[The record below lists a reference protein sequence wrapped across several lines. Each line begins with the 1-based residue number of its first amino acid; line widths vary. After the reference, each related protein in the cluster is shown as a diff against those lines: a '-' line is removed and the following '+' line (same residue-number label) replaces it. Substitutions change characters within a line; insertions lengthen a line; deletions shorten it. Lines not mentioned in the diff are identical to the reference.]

1 MHPGLLRTGV
11 MGDPHFFAAP
21 SALSVSDICALTG
34 ATLKGSADV
43 MVSGIAPLDQAG
55 AGHLAFLDN
64 PNYLDDFRTTK
75 ASACLVAPKFVN
87 QAPEGLALL
96 VSSQP
101 YRAFALTAA
110 KLYPAAMRPQAIF
123 DGHGIAPGAIIHP
136 DARLEPDVQIDPGV
150 VIGPGAEIG
159 RGTVICANA
168 VIGPGVRIGRDCAI
182 GPSASLVHTLV
193 GNRVIV
199 HGGCRLGQD
208 GFGFALGP
216 GGHQKVP
223 QTGRVIIQDDVEI
236 GAGSCIDRG
245 ANRDTIVGEG
255 TKIDNLVQIGHNVVI
270 GRHCVIVS
278 QTGISGSAQLDDY
291 VIIGGQVGIV
301 GHVRIG
307 MGAQIAGSSDVRE
320 DVPAGARWGG
330 TPAKPVRDWFRE
342 IATLK
347 RLARKDTARAQPAP
361 ERKEGET
368 DE

>member
-1 MHPGLLRTGV
+1 
-11 MGDPHFFAAP
+11 MGDPHFFADP
-21 SALSVSDICALTG
+21 SALSLADIAALTG
-34 ATLKGSADV
+34 AELRGPAERLVRGT
-43 MVSGIAPLDQAG
+43 APLDQAG
-55 AGHLAFLDN
+55 ADDLAFLDN
-64 PNYLDDFRTTK
+64 PSYVADFRATR
-75 ASACLVAPKFVN
+75 AGACLVAPKFAD

-96 VSSQP
+96 VSPQP

-110 KLYPAAMRPQAIF
+110 RLYPTAMRPQPVF
-123 DGHGIAPGAIIHP
+123 EGHGIAPGAIIHP
-136 DARLEPDVQIDPGV
+136 DARLEADVRIDPGV
-150 VIGPGAEIG
+150 VVGPGAEIG
-159 RGTVICANA
+159 RGTMVSANA

-182 GPSASLVHTLV
+182 GPGASLVHSLL
-193 GNRVIV
+193 GNRVII
-199 HGGCRLGQD
+199 HAGCRLGQD

-223 QTGRVIIQDDVEI
+223 QTGRVIVQDDVEI
-236 GAGSCIDRG
+236 GAGTCIDRG

-278 QTGISGSAQLDDY
+278 QTGISGSARLDDY

-307 MGAQIAGSSDVRE
+307 MGAQIAGSSNVRE

-342 IATLK
+342 LTTLK
-347 RLARKDTARAQPAP
+347 RLARKEHAQPAR
-361 ERKEGET
+361 ERKEGGT
-368 DE
+368 DDE